1 MDGSIAISLPT
12 PKIIAE
18 VRDGIGWL
26 TINQP
31 EKRNAISLEMWE
43 AIGLA
48 VDRFAADPA
57 VRVVVM
63 RGAGGKS
70 FAAGA
75 DISEF
80 EKQRSNAE
88 AQEVYGR
95 RSSSARKALAALP
108 KPVIAMIQGFCIGGG
123 LAVALHADIRIASS
137 DSRFGVPAA
146 KLGIAYGMEGLERLV
161 ALVGPA
167 KAKEILFLARRHSAE
182 EALAMGLINAV
193 VPAEQLEAEVTT
205 WAREMAANAPLSIR
219 ASKETIDQLAGDP
232 ARRDPARIEEL
243 GRICFDSAD
252 YVEGRRAFMEKR
264 TAQFTGR

>member
-1 MDGSIAISLPT
+1 MDGGTTITLPT
-12 PKIIAE
+12 PKILAE

-31 EKRNAISLEMWE
+31 EKRNAISVAMWE
-43 AIGLA
+43 AIGIA
-48 VDRFAADPA
+48 VERFAADPA

-63 RGAGGKS
+63 RGAGGKA

-80 EKQRSNAE
+80 EKVRADAS
-88 AQEVYGR
+88 AQEEYAR
-95 RSSSARKALAALP
+95 RTAGARQGLAGLK
-108 KPVIAMIQGFCIGGG
+108 KPLIAMVQGFCIGGG
-123 LAVALHADIRIASS
+123 LAVALHADFRIASS

-146 KLGIAYGMEGLERLV
+146 RLGIAYGMEGLERLV
-161 ALVGPA
+161 ALVGPS

-182 EALAMGLINAV
+182 EALAMGLVNAV
-193 VPAEQLEAEVTT
+193 VPPERLEEEVTT

-232 ARRDPARIEEL
+232 ARRDPARIEAL
-243 GRICFDSAD
+243 GRACFDSAD
-252 YVEGRRAFMEKR
+252 YAEGRRAFMEKR
-264 TAQFTGR
+264 VPQFTGA